1 GVAAASLWKKLQPK
15 WQTQPPA
22 GLDPCDVPDD
32 TLFVYQIATGAVGFE
47 ARRTSLVAPP
57 ELAATYGSN
66 NWAVAP
72 SRTAGGTAIL
82 ANDPHRAHE
91 VPSLRYIVHLVAP
104 GLNVIGAGEPALPG
118 ISIGHNERIAFGLTV
133 FPIDQEDLY
142 VYQADPEDPARYLY
156 RGRYEPVEVVTDTIA
171 VRGRDVGVDVRME
184 YTRHGPVIKRTD
196 DKIFAVRAGWL
207 EPGMAPYFG
216 SIEYI
221 RAQSWREFSTA
232 LNRWGAPAENHV
244 FADVDGN
251 IGYKPAGLFPR
262 RVNYDGLFPVPGDG
276 RYEWQGFFDMD
287 VLPAEFNPE
296 RGFVATANAM
306 NLPDDYPVDERRV
319 GFEWSSPWRHQRIFD
334 VLARQPEHTI
344 EDALAL
350 QRDYRSLL
358 ARRLIDALPRESRR
372 SLAGR
377 MLRRWNGDMLQD
389 APSAALFSIWY
400 HRYLNPALTLWALGS
415 RQPAATIDSMTVVQ
429 LVEWGKLDVLVDDTL
444 DKAFR
449 QTVRVLGHDSG
460 DWRWGDLH
468 KVKFRHP
475 LLGWAEP
482 QMRKQM
488 VMAEYPRGGSGSTTN
503 NTGFTFNDFSV
514 QSGASWRFVVDTGDW
529 DSARMTNAP
538 GQSGDPRSPFF
549 DNLLEGWATDQS
561 FPLLY
566 SREAVERHTAERIE
580 LVPATAVAAV
590 AGEQGEQAVE

>member
-1 GVAAASLWKKLQPK
+1 
-15 WQTQPPA
+15 
-22 GLDPCDVPDD
+22 
-32 TLFVYQIATGAVGFE
+32 
-47 ARRTSLVAPP
+47 
-57 ELAATYGSN
+57 
-66 NWAVAP
+66 
-72 SRTAGGTAIL
+72 
-82 ANDPHRAHE
+82 
-91 VPSLRYIVHLVAP
+91 VHLVAP

-133 FPIDQEDLY
+133 FAVDQEDLY
-142 VYQADPEDPARYLY
+142 VYQADPEDSSRYLY

-344 EDALAL
+344 EDGLAL

-358 ARRLIDALPRESRR
+358 ARRLIDALPRDSRR

-389 APSAALFSIWY
+389 SPSAALFSIWY

-449 QTVRVLGHDSG
+449 QTVLVLGRDSG
-460 DWRWGDLH
+460 DWRCGDLH
-468 KVKFRHP
+468 KAKFRHP

-482 QMRKQM
+482 EMRKQM
-488 VMAEYPRGGSGSTTN
+488 LMAEYPRGGSGSTTN
-503 NTGFTFNDFSV
+503 NTGFTFDDFSV

-529 DSARMTNAP
+529 DGARMTNAP

-549 DNLLEGWATDQS
+549 DNLLEGGATDQS

-580 LVPATAVAAV
+580 LVPASAVTAL
-590 AGEQGEQAVE
+590 AGEQAGDQAGEQERTQQ